1 MSQVFG
7 VDENNFIH
15 RKRATN
21 QKDIKTSGIMGG
33 ETKAAATG
41 LQATPEHPHRLRRL
55 SDPIL

>member
-7 VDENNFIH
+7 IYKKNFIH
-15 RKRATN
+15 RRWATN

-41 LQATPEHPHRLRRL
+41 
-55 SDPIL
+55 